1 MFGCY
6 SFICLLLFDF
16 GGLWIVFDVCLA
28 ACLQFYVGMLWVRLR
43 ADKLWV
49 LVIVGYVVGLWCYLL
64 LLVSVLVGCL
74 C

>member
-1 MFGCY
+1 MFGCC

-16 GGLWIVFDVCLA
+16 GGLWIVFDVCLGCVFA
-28 ACLQFYVGMLWVRLR
+28 VLSGCVVGSIR

-64 LLVSVLVGCL
+64 LLISVLVGCL